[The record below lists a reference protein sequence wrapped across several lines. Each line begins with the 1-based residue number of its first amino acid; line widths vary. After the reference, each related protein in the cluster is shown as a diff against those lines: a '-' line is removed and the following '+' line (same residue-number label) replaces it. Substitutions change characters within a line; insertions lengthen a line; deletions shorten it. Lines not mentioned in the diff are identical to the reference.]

1 VRCIETCLNEI
12 FAFGLGDK
20 RLEFGGCEC
29 VDKTS
34 LGDDE
39 QEDLGASESGELVS
53 LVRV

>member
-1 VRCIETCLNEI
+1 MRCIETCLNEI

-29 VDKTS
+29 VHEPS

-53 LVRV
+53 LVQV